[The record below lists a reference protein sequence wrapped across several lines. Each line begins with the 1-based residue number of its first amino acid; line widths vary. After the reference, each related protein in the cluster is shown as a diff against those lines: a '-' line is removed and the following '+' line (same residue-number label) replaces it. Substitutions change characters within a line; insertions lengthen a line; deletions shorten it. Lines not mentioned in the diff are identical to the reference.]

1 MVLLSMLWLATVW
14 DAWKARHEKLK
25 MNSNSTKDRFTPPRL
40 GQGHEPWASLKSTF
54 FKPALFSKENEHHY
68 LPWLKFIHNH
78 SWLSWQPQRFCII
91 SSQQKGPRFLIYSKV
106 WLFSV
111 LLWDS
116 YNNPGEKYRNNCNR
130 SSWKK
135 CGKSWRFLLVT
146 GFRMVWNGWK
156 WNLVFPECINEC

>member
-1 MVLLSMLWLATVW
+1 MLSKPLFLVLLSMLWLAPVW

-25 MNSNSTKDRFTPPRL
+25 MNSKSTKDRFTPPRL

-78 SWLSWQPQRFCII
+78 SWLSWQPHRFCIN

-106 WLFSV
+106 CLFTM
-111 LLWDS
+111 LLGDNYCS
-116 YNNPGEKYRNNCNR
+116 PRKQNIGITVIDRVKRNVELVR
-130 SSWKK
+130 GFLMDLMDRLK
-135 CGKSWRFLLVT
+135 CY
-146 GFRMVWNGWK
+146 
-156 WNLVFPECINEC
+156 